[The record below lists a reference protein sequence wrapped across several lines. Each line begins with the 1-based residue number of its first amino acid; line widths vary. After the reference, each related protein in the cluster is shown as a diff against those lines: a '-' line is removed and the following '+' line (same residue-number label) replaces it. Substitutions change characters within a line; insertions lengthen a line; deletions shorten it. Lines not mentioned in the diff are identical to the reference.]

1 LFSVRYTMSVMATVG
16 RPRSFDRDTAL
27 ERAMLAF
34 WERGY
39 DGTSISDLTNAMGIE
54 APSLYA
60 AFGDK
65 KQLFEEAVRRYGTG
79 PGSFTAVALA
89 EAPTARAA
97 VERLLHE
104 AASNY
109 TRRGRPRGCMVISA
123 NAQRA
128 PESEQINAHLR
139 KLRQATDDA
148 LRQRIADDVAT
159 GELPTDT
166 NAAALATFVST
177 VIAGMS
183 NRARD
188 GATRQQLQ
196 AVAKTAMAAWPEEPT
211 KRSTPSPRR
220 SRTHR

>member
-1 LFSVRYTMSVMATVG
+1 MFSVRYTMSVMATVG

-65 KQLFEEAVRRYGTG
+65 QQLFEEAVGRYGTG

-97 VERLLHE
+97 VDTRVDSRVNTAIRL
-104 AASNY
+104 
-109 TRRGRPRGCMVISA
+109 G
-123 NAQRA
+123 QR
-128 PESEQINAHLR
+128 
-139 KLRQATDDA
+139 
-148 LRQRIADDVAT
+148 
-159 GELPTDT
+159 
-166 NAAALATFVST
+166 AALAEHDEELICVE
-177 VIAGMS
+177 
-183 NRARD
+183 RC
-188 GATRQQLQ
+188 
-196 AVAKTAMAAWPEEPT
+196 WPS
-211 KRSTPSPRR
+211 RSC
-220 SRTHR
+220 